1 MVRFEK
7 GSDFWSVL
15 LLAAGG
21 SPTLHASS
29 PGPLH
34 PKTPS
39 HFSFSEFFSW
49 KLILSSCPGGS
60 PPVHH
65 CYEHSFPPVNHC
77 NPPAASP
84 VWRWELTS
92 SQSLK
97 EFLPQGPL
105 FLACTLLPCKQVL
118 GCGQRW
124 VAQLGASFFLLC
136 FTALPGADFIF
147 FGSTHT
153 LLGGAGS

>member
-7 GSDFWSVL
+7 GSEFWFVL
-15 LLAAGG
+15 LPTAGG
-21 SPTLHASS
+21 SPSLHVSS

-49 KLILSSCPGGS
+49 KLVLSSYPGGS
-60 PPVHH
+60 
-65 CYEHSFPPVNHC
+65 CYEHSFPLATHC
-77 NPPAASP
+77 NTAAASP
-84 VWRWELTS
+84 VWRWKLAS

-97 EFLPQGPL
+97 VFLPQGPL

-118 GCGQRW
+118 GCGQRG
-124 VAQLGASFFLLC
+124 VAHLKASFFPLC
-136 FTALPGADFIF
+136 FTALPGADFIV
-147 FGSTHT
+147 FGSMHKV
-153 LLGGAGS
+153 LWEGAGS